1 MDGSFDSR
9 ASAGDAAT
17 APAVLHH
24 VPSGPLAD
32 YVELFWYWRGHSV
45 PRSAERVLPMGTM
58 ELVIRLGAY
67 GAPAGGISGP
77 HSNAFLIERT
87 NNDELLGIHFKPGGA
102 FPFLGSPA
110 GDLRNRYVQLEDL
123 WGRERANALIAV
135 LHEAPSIHAKF
146 AILEQWLLRIGGRSL
161 ERHPAVAFALAKFRH
176 DWALGSVGKVVDTV
190 NLSQRRFIAVFRD
203 QVGLTPKV
211 YCRIQ
216 RFQRIL
222 DRVAYA
228 SHVDWLETALACGY
242 FDQSHFIHDFCE
254 FTGLRPT
261 DYWDLRIEGQT
272 NHVRVID

>member
-1 MDGSFDSR
+1 
-9 ASAGDAAT
+9 
-17 APAVLHH
+17 
-24 VPSGPLAD
+24 
-32 YVELFWYWRGHSV
+32 
-45 PRSAERVLPMGTM
+45 
-58 ELVIRLGAY
+58 
-67 GAPAGGISGP
+67 
-77 HSNAFLIERT
+77 
-87 NNDELLGIHFKPGGA
+87 
-102 FPFLGSPA
+102 
-110 GDLRNRYVQLEDL
+110 
-123 WGRERANALIAV
+123 
-135 LHEAPSIHAKF
+135 
-146 AILEQWLLRIGGRSL
+146 
-161 ERHPAVAFALAKFRH
+161 
-176 DWALGSVGKVVDTV
+176 LGSVGKVVDTV